1 MCGKADILTIGLPK
15 IGEYKYIVKRL
26 HLIANAHIDPVW
38 QWDWQEGA
46 LIALSS
52 FRSAVELAK
61 DFDYIFCHNEV
72 LLYEYAEQYAPELF
86 NEIKNLV
93 KSGKWHIMG
102 GWYLQPDCNMPSG
115 ESFVRQIKTGHEYF
129 KKKFGI
135 VPTTAINFDP
145 FGHTRG
151 LVQIIK
157 KCGQD
162 SYLITR
168 PNKKQCIVDD
178 ECFIWRGYDGSEIKV
193 ARCFTYRTALGD
205 AAMSIKKDI
214 EENKNRDVWF
224 SLWGVGNH
232 GGGPSRKD
240 LMDIENLKKESNFE
254 IIHSTP
260 ETFFSEIGA
269 KVVFDRSLQH
279 CNPGCYVSM
288 AQLKKH
294 HIALENALYSTEKIL
309 SIAAIN
315 GFMIYPDSELKE
327 AERDLLE
334 AEFHDVLPGTSI
346 KAGENAG
353 IRILEHG
360 KRICEK
366 LFAKAFFS
374 LTIGK
379 EKAQVGEYPIF
390 VFNPH
395 PRKINAIVECEFTL
409 SDQNFSDK
417 VSHVSV
423 YDGKKLL
430 RSQVIKEASCLNC
443 DWRKR
448 ILFDAELEPMLVKR
462 FSVYVDFVKPASIEK
477 TMGQINVKTDDMQV
491 TIGDNGLI
499 TSYKVKGK
507 EYLSAAAFA
516 PYIYDD
522 NADPWA
528 MDDSQAKQLGYNP
541 KPISQIKKSEGI
553 FAHANKVSIIEDG
566 DILTAVQACFETKDV
581 KMRLVYR
588 IFKTGYNVDVHA
600 DVFFNAADKIL
611 KLHIPTV
618 FFDGNYEGQTAF
630 GTEKLNT
637 DGREVVAQRFVST
650 GNDDMRLAIINDC
663 IYGSSFKDGTVMLS
677 LLRGAG
683 YCVHPMPE
691 KPLFSDFM
699 YVDRID
705 QGERNFDFRMTVA
718 NRDELENMA
727 AEFNQKPYALNVFPC
742 EHSFGNTIKTSLY
755 IENPNIALSAFK
767 KQNGGNG
774 FIVRLFNNSDKKT
787 LSNIKIGTE
796 NQSAIFG
803 KYEVKTFLFEDGKL
817 TEQAAMII

>member
-1 MCGKADILTIGLPK
+1 MKK
-15 IGEYKYIVKRL
+15 L
-26 HLIANAHIDPVW
+26 HLIANAHIDPIW

-46 LIALSS
+46 AIALST

-61 DFDYIFCHNEV
+61 EYDYVFCHNEV
-72 LLYEYAEQYAPELF
+72 LLYEYAEQYAPDLF
-86 NEIKNLV
+86 DEIKKLV
-93 KSGKWHIMG
+93 KVGKWHIMG
-102 GWYLQPDCNMPSG
+102 GWYIQPDCNMPCG
-115 ESFVRQIKTGHEYF
+115 ESFVRQIKRGQEYF
-129 KKKFGI
+129 KKKFGV
-135 VPTTAINFDP
+135 VPSTAINFDP

-168 PNKKQCIVDD
+168 PNKKQCAVDD
-178 ECFIWRGYDGSEIKV
+178 ECFMWRGYDGSEIRV
-193 ARCFTYRTALGD
+193 ARSFTYRTALGD
-205 AAMSIKKDI
+205 AAASIKKDI

-240 LMDIENLKKESNFE
+240 LTDIENLKKESNFE

-260 ETFFSEIGA
+260 ETFFSEIDPN
-269 KVVFDRSLQH
+269 VIFDKSLQH

-288 AQLKKH
+288 SLLKKH
-294 HIALENALYSTEKIL
+294 HITLENALYSTEKIL
-309 SIAAIN
+309 SIAALN
-315 GFMIYPDSELKE
+315 GFLIYPESELKE

-360 KRICEK
+360 ERICEK
-366 LFAKAFFS
+366 LFTKAFFS
-374 LTIGK
+374 LTIGE
-379 EKAQVGEYPIF
+379 EKAKDGEYPVF

-395 PRKINAIVECEFTL
+395 PHKVNSFVECEFTL
-409 SDQNFSDK
+409 ADQNFSDK
-417 VSHVSV
+417 RSHIYV
-423 YDGKKLL
+423 YDGNKLL
-430 RSQVIKEASCLNC
+430 TSQVLKEKSSLNC

-448 ILFDAELEPMLVKR
+448 IVFFAELEPLAVKR
-462 FSVYVDFVKPASIEK
+462 FSVYVDFVDYKEPEK
-477 TMGQINVKTDDMQV
+477 VVGAVCVKTDEMQV
-491 TIGDNGLI
+491 TIGENGLI
-499 TSYKVKGK
+499 TSYKIKDK
-507 EYLSAAAFA
+507 EYLSAPAFA
-516 PYIYDD
+516 PYMYDD
-522 NADPWA
+522 NADPWG
-528 MDDSQAKQLGYNP
+528 MDDSQIKQLGDNP
-541 KPISQIKKSEGI
+541 EAVCQIEKSEGI
-553 FAHANKVSIIEDG
+553 FAKAEKVSVIEEG
-566 DILTAVQACFETKDV
+566 DVFTAVQACFAAKDV
-581 KMRLVYR
+581 KLRLVYR
-588 IFKTGYNVDVHA
+588 IFKKGYNIDVHA
-600 DVFFNAADKIL
+600 DVFFNASDKIL

-618 FFDGNYEGQTAF
+618 FKNGTYEGQTAF
-630 GTEKLNT
+630 GTENLNT

-650 GNDDMRLAIINDC
+650 GNYDTRLAIINDC
-663 IYGSSFKDGTVMLS
+663 IYGSSFKDGTIMLS

-683 YCVHPMPE
+683 YCVHPMPD

-774 FIVRLFNNSDKKT
+774 FIIRLFNNSDKKT

-817 TEQAAMII
+817 TEQADMVI